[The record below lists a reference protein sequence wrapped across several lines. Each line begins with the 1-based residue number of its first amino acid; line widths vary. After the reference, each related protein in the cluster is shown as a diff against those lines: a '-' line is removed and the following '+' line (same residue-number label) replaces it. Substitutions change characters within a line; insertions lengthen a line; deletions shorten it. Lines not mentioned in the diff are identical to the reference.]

1 MTRPYTDFKN
11 QYDKYFEIL
20 EILGNH
26 YFGNNDFEGPIYLTI
41 DENEL
46 DRLFNE
52 VLEVNE
58 SGLSYL
64 VKKCSTVLN
73 SPPSI
78 YDELIEIEKSW
89 QQDGCPGYPPQLCF
103 VVLFIIAATRM
114 GTDPENID
122 WRNYYEQLLILMD
135 IEMVQTTFENKFREG
150 FVSKQ
155 LFHNLS
161 NWIENNFGSASN
173 TFSPSDSNSQRIHQS
188 WILNQSLFNKKD
200 LNLLNSFFKYLDYEP
215 NDEISP
221 SFVFA
226 KFKDFLIT
234 ENNSSSIIKARS
246 FSAGLR
252 NSIQNDNFIERVTNT
267 LENKF
272 LSWDGSELNQEGD
285 SVLDFIHRL
294 SFDEENKKIIE
305 IKGILDFSILENFDI
320 SEFKIKAKENDGVIN
335 VQKNNML
342 NFYQTEYLE
351 NIYFDNHSWEI
362 EGLDINQ
369 KLDIKSPGSQIMIL
383 KYVDSDIFTNKS
395 WEEIKK
401 TDYVDESLSYTI
413 ICLPELFND
422 VKDYLIMNSNYLNSP
437 DSEIYNISDSNSS
450 VHVFKNITFN
460 QNRTNENNNPALSIF
475 SERKTKNNRLQLEGG
490 LYIDRH
496 IYLNEELPSLIVPE
510 NYVEDLTITLK
521 INTELVTFEFKE
533 APFIIS
539 PISYIEYIGNENT
552 VVFEHNYRDIY
563 LDKIKFIIKNHWDAI
578 NTPNVKT
585 LGYELNY
592 DSLGNFNFNKV
603 IPTEIGLSDN
613 ESAYLSGGQLYLPVA
628 SKTTTRQ
635 LINFRASDTEI
646 ILIGKN
652 SNVFLKFKKIV
663 NEISWIE
670 YLDIVTSIY
679 FFNTSSGD
687 MSSTS
692 LDIQTVFKPF
702 TDIEKIVDLPNLT
715 WQINYGEN
723 NKVIQHGT
731 KLPKGF
737 ESSEEHDVENQEKW
751 ANAVINVKEEMLE
764 DIDKQLWEK
773 YLAKAR
779 KVTD

>member
-1 MTRPYTDFKN
+1 M
-11 QYDKYFEIL
+11 
-20 EILGNH
+20 
-26 YFGNNDFEGPIYLTI
+26 
-41 DENEL
+41 
-46 DRLFNE
+46 
-52 VLEVNE
+52 
-58 SGLSYL
+58 
-64 VKKCSTVLN
+64 
-73 SPPSI
+73 
-78 YDELIEIEKSW
+78 
-89 QQDGCPGYPPQLCF
+89 
-103 VVLFIIAATRM
+103 
-114 GTDPENID
+114 
-122 WRNYYEQLLILMD
+122 
-135 IEMVQTTFENKFREG
+135 
-150 FVSKQ
+150 
-155 LFHNLS
+155 
-161 NWIENNFGSASN
+161 
-173 TFSPSDSNSQRIHQS
+173 
-188 WILNQSLFNKKD
+188 
-200 LNLLNSFFKYLDYEP
+200 DYEP

-252 NSIQNDNFIERVTNT
+252 NSIQNNNFIERITNT

-272 LSWDGSELNQEGD
+272 SSWDGSELNQEGD

-320 SEFKIKAKENDGVIN
+320 SEFKIKAKDNDGVIN
-335 VQKNNML
+335 VHKNNML

-351 NIYFDNHSWEI
+351 NIFFDNHSWEI
-362 EGLDINQ
+362 EGLDISQ

-422 VKDYLIMNSNYLNSP
+422 VKDYLITNSNYLNGP
-437 DSEIYNISDSNSS
+437 DSEIYNISDTNSS
-450 VHVFKNITFN
+450 VHVFKNIIFN

-533 APFIIS
+533 APFIIH

-563 LDKIKFIIKNHWDAI
+563 LDKIKFIIKNHWNEI

-613 ESAYLSGGQLYLPVA
+613 ETAYLSGGQLYLPVA

-663 NEISWIE
+663 NEINWVE

-779 KVTD
+779 KVVD